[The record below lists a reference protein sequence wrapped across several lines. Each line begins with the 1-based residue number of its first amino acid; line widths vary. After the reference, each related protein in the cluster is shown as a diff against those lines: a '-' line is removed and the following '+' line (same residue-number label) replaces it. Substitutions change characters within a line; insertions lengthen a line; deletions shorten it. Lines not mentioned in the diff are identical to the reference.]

1 MDNEREEKRKLFLEE
16 VEACAST
23 KVRALALVWDMQD
36 MFVKDSDQ
44 YQALEQ
50 AQSLLLGVEIDVPD
64 FDAPAPVEYT
74 DTGYA
79 IGNRSGYFCPAAK
92 ETTSGD
98 QLNGYNKI

>member
-1 MDNEREEKRKLFLEE
+1 MNSQKERFLEQMEALSGKKRKALSMIWEMQDLFLKGSE
-16 VEACAST
+16 
-23 KVRALALVWDMQD
+23 
-36 MFVKDSDQ
+36 Q

-64 FDAPAPVEYT
+64 FDATAPVEYT

-79 IGNRSGYFCPAAK
+79 IGSRSGYFCPAAK